1 MIVSGA
7 FGNGNGW
14 PITPPIFQDSMSCFA
29 ARKLVIQSWL
39 NDSDQFSVP
48 DLSHPEYAQWSFDS
62 IIWSLFH
69 TSNQTSSLGDMIY
82 KGQVYDLPNHFYWMS
97 PSEMMEIDGLPPSI
111 WQQCQSA
118 RPRFVSSWLLDHQE
132 EFCEDAWGLL
142 EMAKGLVRVS
152 AQHRMNALRKFQLD
166 RWDSGW
172 YQISRGLFGKDVPFQ
187 PSPGM
192 LEMMREFE
200 VQHKTLGDRLR
211 PMIYDLGFLPRQ
223 TLLD

>member
-1 MIVSGA
+1 
-7 FGNGNGW
+7 
-14 PITPPIFQDSMSCFA
+14 
-29 ARKLVIQSWL
+29 
-39 NDSDQFSVP
+39 
-48 DLSHPEYAQWSFDS
+48 
-62 IIWSLFH
+62 
-69 TSNQTSSLGDMIY
+69 
-82 KGQVYDLPNHFYWMS
+82 
-97 PSEMMEIDGLPPSI
+97 
-111 WQQCQSA
+111 
-118 RPRFVSSWLLDHQE
+118 
-132 EFCEDAWGLL
+132 
-142 EMAKGLVRVS
+142 
-152 AQHRMNALRKFQLD
+152 MNALRKFQLD